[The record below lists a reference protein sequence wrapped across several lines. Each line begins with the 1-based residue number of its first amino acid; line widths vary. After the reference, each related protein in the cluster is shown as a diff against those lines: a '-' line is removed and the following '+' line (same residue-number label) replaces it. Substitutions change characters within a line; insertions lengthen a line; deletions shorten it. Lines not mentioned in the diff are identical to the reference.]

1 MLAIIYD
8 LEMTVTRKKG
18 AFAEIIE
25 IGAVKVTREEE
36 KFVIADTFQ
45 SFVKPTLSPKL
56 TEDTVNFTGITQ
68 ENVTQAATLQDVID
82 QFIAWID
89 TDDYALCSWG
99 PDDKSQ
105 FLKECRQK
113 KIPLHWLR
121 NHNNLQKQVSSAI
134 KREQHNQQ
142 IGLKA
147 ALEALKVPFVGNQ
160 HRARDDAYNTALIYI
175 RMQEHIQLTRNEVQ
189 EHPSYESNV
198 VYRDDSDDDDRSSPF
213 AALADWNM
221 DENDK

>member
-8 LEMTVTRKKG
+8 LEMTVKRKKG

-25 IGAVKVTREEE
+25 IGAVKVTENEGT
-36 KFVIADTFQ
+36 FAVADTFQ
-45 SFVKPTLSPKL
+45 AFVKPTLSPKL
-56 TEDTVNFTGITQ
+56 TDDTVNFTGITQ
-68 ENVTQAATLQDVID
+68 EDITHASTLQDVLD

-121 NHNNLQKQVSSAI
+121 NHNNLQKQVSTAL
-134 KREQHNQQ
+134 KREHNQQ

-147 ALEALKVPFVGNQ
+147 ALEALDVPFVGNQ
-160 HRARDDAYNTALIYI
+160 HRALDDAYNTALVYI
-175 RMQEHIQLTRNEVQ
+175 QMQEHIQLTRNEVQ
-189 EHPSYESNV
+189 EHPSYESSV
-198 VYRDDSDDDDRSSPF
+198 VYRDDTSNEDRDNPF
-213 AALADWNM
+213 AALANWNM
-221 DENDK
+221 DEDK